1 MVLPHP
7 TPPYMYNPCSALR
20 WPEGR
25 ALPCSPEPD
34 LINVLSSLN
43 LRGQQGTHTGDGRGA
58 VRAGRGGLEVCAE
71 CNRNN
76 IMVRSKVRFTV
87 L

>member
-7 TPPYMYNPCSALR
+7 TPPNMYSPCRALR

-34 LINVLSSLN
+34 LIKVLSSLN
-43 LRGQQGTHTGDGRGA
+43 LRGHTPRHRRGR
-58 VRAGRGGLEVCAE
+58 R
-71 CNRNN
+71 
-76 IMVRSKVRFTV
+76 
-87 L
+87 